1 MYIAF
6 RYGWVWT
13 VYRVLFSMSRHVRS
27 RAALDEALR
36 SAVVFGEQEDA
47 CDGLDNS

>member
-6 RYGWVWT
+6 RYGWVCT
-13 VYRVLFSMSRHVRS
+13 VSRVLFSMSQHVRS

-36 SAVVFGEQEDA
+36 SAMVFGEQDA